1 MRRPV
6 FLSFCYKDDVSR
18 VQQIR
23 NMGRMI
29 EGQPI
34 LNYNEFETIKRQG
47 EKAIQNW
54 IDDQLKYKQCLIV
67 LIGENTANRP
77 WVQYEI
83 KKAYE
88 KGMPMF
94 GIYIHN
100 LKGFSG
106 YSRKGENP
114 FKKVL
119 GNDCN
124 IVCYDPSHIDYDG
137 LRAYNTIYV
146 NIEKWV
152 DLAISQNRWKKV
164 YNDINVW

>member
-1 MRRPV
+1 MKRPV

-23 NMGRMI
+23 QMGRMI

-34 LNYNEFETIKRQG
+34 LNANEFESIKRQG
-47 EKAIQNW
+47 NKAIQNW
-54 IDDQLKYKQCLIV
+54 IDEQLKYKQCLIV

-83 KKAYE
+83 KKAHE
-88 KGMPMF
+88 KGMAMF

-100 LKGFSG
+100 LHGLIG
-106 YSRKGENP
+106 YSKKGEDP

-119 GNDCN
+119 GNSSD
-124 IVCYDPSHIDYDG
+124 IVCYNPQHIDYDG
-137 LRAYNTIYV
+137 LRAYNEIYN
-146 NIEKWV
+146 NIEKWI
-152 DLAISQNRWKKV
+152 DTAINQNKWKK
-164 YNDINVW
+164 IRAQIF

>member
-1 MRRPV
+1 MKRPV
-6 FLSFCYKDDVSR
+6 FLSFCYKDDASK

-23 NMGRMI
+23 QMGRMI

-34 LNYNEFETIKRQG
+34 LNANEFESIKRQG
-47 EKAIQNW
+47 NKAIQKW

-83 KKAYE
+83 KKAHE
-88 KGMPMF
+88 KGMAMF

-100 LKGFSG
+100 LRGLTG
-106 YSRKGENP
+106 YSKKGEDP

-119 GNDCN
+119 GNRSN
-124 IVCYDPSHIDYDG
+124 IMCYNPQHIDYDG
-137 LRAYNTIYV
+137 FRAYNEIYN
-146 NIEKWV
+146 NIEKWIDTAV
-152 DLAISQNRWKKV
+152 NQNKWKKI
-164 YNDINVW
+164 YDQIF